1 MYFLDSCT
9 CIDFMRGKLPTG
21 YQVLKSSNPRLFGI
35 PAVVEAEL
43 RTGAQKSS
51 KPKTNRL
58 LLESF
63 LAPFQLVPFDSRCA
77 IEYAKLRAYLEKQGQ
92 KIGPNDMLIAA
103 TALAYGAVLVTGNTR
118 EFERIPGLDLESWHE
133 VELP

>member
-1 MYFLDSCT
+1 
-9 CIDFMRGKLPTG
+9 MRGKLPTG

-63 LAPFQLVPFDSRCA
+63 LAPFQLAPFDSRCA
-77 IEYAKLRAYLEKQGQ
+77 IEYAKLRAYLEKRGQ